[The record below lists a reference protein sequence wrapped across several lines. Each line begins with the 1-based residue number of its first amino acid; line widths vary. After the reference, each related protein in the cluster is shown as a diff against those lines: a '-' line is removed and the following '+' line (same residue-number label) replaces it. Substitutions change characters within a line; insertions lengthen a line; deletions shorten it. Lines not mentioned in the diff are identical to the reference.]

1 MINPAC
7 WRTPATWRAWRASL
21 TPSALFH
28 LPIDLLPAIVCKGPN
43 YVWQFSCDKLHKVSA
58 FWLVG
63 LKEETVSHSCGN
75 LITSQG
81 VDIDFF
87 WMTLINCFSLRHRT
101 RKYLKAKLM
110 SQPKIRLSLI
120 QCHVFLLIHLSR
132 QQNNKKHERILWYWF
147 IQQTQ
152 WCLRSFRKKGEL
164 GWESRTVWSSDMS
177 VWSYPLN
184 QRKHF
189 PETKAPSA
197 DTAIMK

>member
-7 WRTPATWRAWRASL
+7 WRTPATWRARRASL

-63 LKEETVSHSCGN
+63 LKEETVSHICGN

-87 WMTLINCFSLRHRT
+87 FWMTLINCFSLRYRT
-101 RKYLKAKLM
+101 TKHLKAKLM
-110 SQPKIRLSLI
+110 SQPKIRQSLI
-120 QCHVFLLIHLSR
+120 QCHVFYCFIFQGSKTMKNMTGYCEIGSFNKLNDVSGHSEKR
-132 QQNNKKHERILWYWF
+132 GVRVRKQNRLK
-147 IQQTQ
+147 
-152 WCLRSFRKKGEL
+152 LRHISVEL
-164 GWESRTVWSSDMS
+164 PT
-177 VWSYPLN
+177 
-184 QRKHF
+184 
-189 PETKAPSA
+189 ETEKTLCR
-197 DTAIMK
+197 D